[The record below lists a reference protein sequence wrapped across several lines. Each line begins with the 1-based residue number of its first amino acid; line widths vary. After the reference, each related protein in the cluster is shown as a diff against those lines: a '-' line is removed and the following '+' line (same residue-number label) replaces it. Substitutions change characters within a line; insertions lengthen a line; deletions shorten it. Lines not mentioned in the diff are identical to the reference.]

1 MLGILPEPEEQPS
14 PSPTTADSA
23 TSSSRVGIAS
33 EVLKQIADAE
43 TKRAQSSN
51 PEEVGNKIRDSL
63 ERIIQEATKMEEREQ
78 QQKTDGSSSPDS
90 SSSSNNNGE
99 KQKPPSMGEEV
110 IRKEVEQL
118 VATLNLPRTMNQ
130 EDLKKLREQVFGASV
145 FWITKEQPAEVEG
158 GIFIS
163 GNLRCPREEVFE
175 RVAKKVAE
183 VFPDNKY
190 LVRFVEDVQPTEEW
204 MNSGGGGG
212 DAEVK
217 PAFEILPTV
226 MVTPEETP
234 GWARV
239 AGGVL
244 LLLTLGSAAQFG
256 LASNIGL
263 LPRETLLWLAN
274 PDNLANASGLELLP
288 PGLENYDPVPF
299 MASAATVSTL
309 ALLPQLAHEIGH
321 AVSAG
326 MLGLKI
332 APSFL
337 IPNGQLATF
346 GSITQLKS
354 FARNRKNLF
363 DFAASGLFAGT
374 AISMLLFTAGVVA
387 THGGASAEAG
397 LIPVPPQLFQGS
409 LLLGSLAKLAL
420 DPAALTHS
428 SVYVSP
434 LLIGGW
440 CGLVTSALNMLP
452 VGNLDGGRMM
462 LSAYGRNTLGF
473 TSLASYVGLGLG
485 LLGSSLALPF
495 GLYILICQRTAEA
508 YIQDEITDAGEVR
521 RAVVAAAV
529 AVAVLILLPGS
540 PDVSET
546 SMLLTSPPGNFI

>member
-1 MLGILPEPEEQPS
+1 MLGILPEPEEPEKQQPS
-14 PSPTTADSA
+14 PTDSA
-23 TSSSRVGIAS
+23 TSSSRVGIAP

-43 TKRAQSSN
+43 AKRAQSSN

-78 QQKTDGSSSPDS
+78 QQKADGSSPPDG
-90 SSSSNNNGE
+90 NNINNGE
-99 KQKPPSMGEEV
+99 KQKTPSMGEEV

-163 GNLRCPREEVFE
+163 GNLRCPREEAFE

-183 VFPDNKY
+183 VFPDDKY
-190 LVRFVEDVQPTEEW
+190 LVRYVEDVQSTEEW
-204 MNSGGGGG
+204 MSSGGGG

-288 PGLENYDPVPF
+288 PGLENYDPLPF
-299 MASAATVSTL
+299 MTSAATVSTL

-387 THGGASAEAG
+387 THGGANAEAG

-409 LLLGSLAKLAL
+409 LLLGTLAKLSL

-462 LSAYGRNTLGF
+462 MSAYGRNTLGF